1 MRKDVQNIFMTT
13 PIDKQV
19 LMFSATMP
27 QEVRD
32 ICRKFMQ
39 NVIFDY
45 YFLRSS

>member
-1 MRKDVQNIFMTT
+1 MRKDVQTIFMTT

-39 NVIFDY
+39 NVILEE
-45 YFLRSS
+45 FLRSS